1 MKKMLLLFFILLLTG
16 CSTEVRIVID
26 EENVSETIN
35 IFGLKSEIYQNETLN
50 EDIKT
55 NIEVFERE
63 YEFYDVDEF
72 ENKNNVGKTY
82 KLSESLELW
91 AELTHLRPCYEKF
104 QLSKTSTNISLE
116 TSEEYRCG
124 YLFGAN
130 DVILII
136 ESDLE
141 LVSSNADRVED
152 NKLIWNI
159 NDDNYQNKSINFN
172 FKTTKKKSNVVTYII
187 YLTIACLVICVTL
200 FVRKKNNENN
210 KI

>member
-1 MKKMLLLFFILLLTG
+1 MKKMLLLFFILLLSG

-26 EENVSETIN
+26 KENVSETIN

-141 LVSSNADRVED
+141 LISSNADRVEG

-159 NDDNYQNKSINFN
+159 NEDNYQNKSINFN
-172 FKTTKKKSNVVTYII
+172 FKTTKTQSNVATYIL
-187 YLTIACLVICVTL
+187 YLAVACLVIGGIL
-200 FVRKKNNENN
+200 FVRKKSKENN